1 MSGLSDMVDA
11 EYILVIKIQNFSLGF
26 WKLCW
31 GEIPAGKKSLS
42 VVSEQARIRSRVN
55 LR

>member
-26 WKLCW
+26 WKLWW

-42 VVSEQARIRSRVN
+42 VVPEQARIRSRVN